1 MEGARRGNA
10 AVTGGRSDSRPATTT
25 AEATMIKVKT
35 FATPIQI
42 FATIKELQELDERVT
57 QFLNDEDAATVYSVS
72 DTTTTGDKGETI
84 GLIRTVAYSTAA
96 ERA

>member
-1 MEGARRGNA
+1 
-10 AVTGGRSDSRPATTT
+10 
-25 AEATMIKVKT
+25 MIKVKT

-57 QFLNDEDAATVYSVS
+57 SFLNSESAATVYSVC

-84 GLIRTVAYSTAA
+84 GLIRTVAYSTAT
-96 ERA
+96 E

>member
-1 MEGARRGNA
+1 
-10 AVTGGRSDSRPATTT
+10 
-25 AEATMIKVKT
+25 MIRVKT

-57 QFLNDEDAATVYSVS
+57 AFLNEENAGTVFSVS

-84 GLIRTVAYSTAA
+84 GLIRTIAYSTAT
-96 ERA
+96 ER

>member
-1 MEGARRGNA
+1 MEGPAGGNA
-10 AVTGGRSDSRPATTT
+10 ADTGGPSAQRPATTER
-25 AEATMIKVKT
+25 EATMIKVKT

-57 QFLNDEDAATVYSVS
+57 SFLNDENAGTVHSVS

-84 GLIRTVAYSTAA
+84 GLIRTVAYSTAT
-96 ERA
+96 E

>member
-1 MEGARRGNA
+1 MEGRARGKA
-10 AVTGGRSDSRPATTT
+10 ADTGGRSVQVPAITSR
-25 AEATMIKVKT
+25 EDTMIKVKT

-57 QFLNDEDAATVYSVS
+57 QFLNDENAGTVYSVS

-84 GLIRTVAYSTAA
+84 GLIRTVAYSVAS
-96 ERA
+96 EQ